1 MALYFLSSTMLC
13 SLWREL
19 FPNLYLLSFLC
30 IYQSPILRVT
40 PRRLSIHSIHSQNTC
55 ILWTNTYI
63 LTIHTFSQ
71 YICSLSTYMLSKHTF
86 SQYLHSLNTVWVNLK
101 VPEFLV
107 IVRERVHLS
116 APVQTSDCL
125 GCRASCPGNLTEAS
139 FCFSA
144 CIVLCKLIED
154 GIVLSQTSHLKPL
167 SASLSQC
174 HITEQ

>member
-1 MALYFLSSTMLC
+1 MHLPITNSPSNSQKVKH
-13 SLWREL
+13 SLNTFSE
-19 FPNLYLLSFLC
+19 Y
-30 IYQSPILRVT
+30 T
-40 PRRLSIHSIHSQNTC
+40 HS
-55 ILWTNTYI
+55 LNTYI

-116 APVQTSDCL
+116 VPVQTSDSL
-125 GCRASCPGNLTEAS
+125 GCRAVVLGTSLRHH